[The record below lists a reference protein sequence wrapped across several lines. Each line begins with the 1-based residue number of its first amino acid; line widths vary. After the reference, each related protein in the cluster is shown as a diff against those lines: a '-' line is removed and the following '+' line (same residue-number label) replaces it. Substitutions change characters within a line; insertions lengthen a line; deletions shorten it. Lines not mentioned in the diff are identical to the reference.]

1 MTFDPSTLFAVF
13 FYGFA
18 GLLVVSALRVITAR
32 NPVHAALFL
41 VLAFFCASG
50 LWMLLKA
57 EFLSLALILVYV
69 GAVMVLFL
77 FVVMML
83 DINFDR
89 LRQGFWS
96 YLPLGSLIG
105 ILMVLE
111 VSVVLGGQYFQVF
124 DTPLPPELADS
135 SNTKDLGL
143 LLYTEYTYPDQIAAS
158 ILLVAI
164 IAAVVLTY
172 RVRKYSKKQSI
183 SDQVAVKAADR
194 LRVVKMDA
202 VKPQPAVSE
211 SSATEAGNGSAQ

>member
-1 MTFDPSTLFAVF
+1 MDFKLILFYVLSTI
-13 FYGFA
+13 
-18 GLLVVSALRVITAR
+18 LVGASLGVVTAR
-32 NPVHAALFL
+32 NPVNAAMFL
-41 VLAFFCASG
+41 VLSFFTAAIV
-50 LWMLLKA
+50 WMLAQA
-57 EFLSLALILVYV
+57 EFLAIVLILVYV

-96 YLPLGSLIG
+96 YLPLGALIG
-105 ILMVLE
+105 ILMILE
-111 VSVVLGGQYFQVF
+111 MSIILGGQYFQVF
-124 DTPLPPELADS
+124 DMPLPPELANS

-164 IAAVVLTY
+164 IAAVILTL
-172 RVRKYSKKQSI
+172 RGRKDNKKQVI
-183 SDQVAVKAADR
+183 SDQVAVKASDR

-202 VKPQPAVSE
+202 VKPQPAVTE
-211 SSATEAGNGSAQ
+211 TSAPETGDGATQ

>member
-1 MTFDPSTLFAVF
+1 MEFKLII
-13 FYGFA
+13 FYVLSA
-18 GLLVVSALRVITAR
+18 ILVGSSLAVITAR
-32 NPVHAALFL
+32 NPVNAAMFL
-41 VLAFFCASG
+41 VLSFFTAAG
-50 LWMLLKA
+50 VWLLAQA
-57 EFLSLALILVYV
+57 EFLAIVLILVYV

-105 ILMVLE
+105 ILMILE
-111 VSVVLGGQYFQVF
+111 MAIVLGGQYFQVF

-135 SNTKDLGL
+135 SNTKDLGVM
-143 LLYTEYTYPDQIAAS
+143 LYTEYTYPDQIAAA

-172 RVRKYSKKQSI
+172 RGRKDSKKQNI
-183 SDQVAVKAADR
+183 SDQVAVKASDR
-194 LRVVKMDA
+194 LRIVKMDA
-202 VKPQPAVSE
+202 VKPQPAVAAAPVS
-211 SSATEAGNGSAQ
+211 EAGDNAAK

>member
-1 MTFDPSTLFAVF
+1 MEFKLILFYVLSTI
-13 FYGFA
+13 
-18 GLLVVSALRVITAR
+18 LVGSSLAVITAR
-32 NPVHAALFL
+32 NPVNAAMFL
-41 VLAFFCASG
+41 VLSFFTAAG
-50 LWMLLKA
+50 VWLLAQA
-57 EFLSLALILVYV
+57 EFLAIVLILVYV

-105 ILMVLE
+105 ILMILE
-111 VSVVLGGQYFQVF
+111 MAIVLGGQYFQVF

-135 SNTKDLGL
+135 SNTKDLGVM
-143 LLYTEYTYPDQIAAS
+143 LYTEYTYPDQIAAA

-172 RVRKYSKKQSI
+172 RGRKDSKKQNI
-183 SDQVAVKAADR
+183 SDQVAVKASDR
-194 LRVVKMDA
+194 LRIVKMDA
-202 VKPQPAVSE
+202 VKPQPAVAAAPVS
-211 SSATEAGNGSAQ
+211 EAGDNAAK

>member
-1 MTFDPSTLFAVF
+1 MEFKLIF
-13 FYGFA
+13 FYVLA
-18 GLLVVSALRVITAR
+18 AILVGASLGVITAR
-32 NPVHAALFL
+32 NPVHAAMLL
-41 VLAFFCASG
+41 VLSFFSAAMV
-50 LWMLLKA
+50 WMLAQA
-57 EFLSLALILVYV
+57 EFLAIVLILVYV

-96 YLPLGSLIG
+96 YLPLGALIG
-105 ILMVLE
+105 ILMILE
-111 VSVVLGGQYFQVF
+111 MSIVLGGQYFQVL
-124 DTPLPPELADS
+124 DTPLPAELADS

-143 LLYTEYTYPDQIAAS
+143 LLYTQYTYPDQVAAA

-164 IAAVVLTY
+164 IAAVVLTL
-172 RVRKYSKKQSI
+172 RGRKDNKRQVI

-202 VKPQPAVSE
+202 VKPQPAVTDTSV
-211 SSATEAGNGSAQ
+211 TEAGNGAAQ

>member
-1 MTFDPSTLFAVF
+1 MEFKLILFYVLSAI
-13 FYGFA
+13 
-18 GLLVVSALRVITAR
+18 LVGSSLGVITSR
-32 NPVHAALFL
+32 NPVNAAMFL
-41 VLAFFCASG
+41 VLSFFTAG
-50 LWMLLKA
+50 AVWMLAQA
-57 EFLSLALILVYV
+57 EFLAIVLILVYV

-96 YLPLGSLIG
+96 YLPLGALIG
-105 ILMVLE
+105 ILMILE
-111 VSVVLGGQYFQVF
+111 MSIVLGGQYFQVL
-124 DTPLPPELADS
+124 DTPLPPELANS

-143 LLYTEYTYPDQIAAS
+143 LLYSQYTYPDQVAAA

-164 IAAVVLTY
+164 IAAIILTY
-172 RVRKYSKKQSI
+172 RGRKDTKKQVI

-202 VKPQPAVSE
+202 VKPHDPVVIAPTS
-211 SSATEAGNGSAQ
+211 EAGDGAAK